1 MCFKNVN
8 GKKHSPEMIFI
19 NGKKVRKIW
28 MIFDNESQIWTL
40 FDALFET
47 QRKSNYKGIFLKLF
61 SAKITPT

>member
-47 QRKSNYKGIFLKLF
+47 Q
-61 SAKITPT
+61 